1 MNELREP
8 YLLLPQ
14 KAESLHQPVDW
25 SGFIESWNTNV
36 MQPLAKAFQSIAEIL
51 QPAFKP
57 VVEVMGKINKI
68 VWNAYLADG
77 AIYGETQEGFLRWL
91 KEGSKIERL
100 QREAEQIEQRQANIR
115 DFKEML
121 ARKRAKQ
128 S

>member
-1 MNELREP
+1 MNELRDP
-8 YLLLPQ
+8 YLLLPEQ
-14 KAESLHQPVDW
+14 AESLHQPIDW

-36 MQPLAKAFQSIAEIL
+36 IQPLAKAFQSIVEVL
-51 QPAFKP
+51 RPALKP
-57 VVEVMGKINKI
+57 VVDAMSKINEI

-91 KEGSKIERL
+91 KEQGEIKRL
-100 QREAEQIEQRQANIR
+100 QHEAEQIEQRQANIR

-121 ARKRAKQ
+121 ARKRARQ